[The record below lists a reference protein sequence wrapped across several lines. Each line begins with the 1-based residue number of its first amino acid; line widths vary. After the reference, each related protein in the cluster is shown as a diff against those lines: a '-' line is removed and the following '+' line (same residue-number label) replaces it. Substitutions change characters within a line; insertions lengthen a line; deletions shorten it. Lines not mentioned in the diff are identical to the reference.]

1 MRRSALDANAGDPE
15 LPLGTYGAVAAGQE
29 SGQDADQLTD
39 EQKAAQRGKP
49 SLQDIPALFTP
60 WLLFGMILI
69 PTALMETHYLSLI
82 AAVTSCVIACAFIL
96 FSRGLP
102 WRMLALTSLALCGV
116 GYAMGCY
123 DSAKYVYPYH
133 FYARSPS
140 YELVDADWAPGSV
153 ADAGFLSFTAETHVD
168 STRSVGYVSGS
179 TWCVAP
185 IVSNDLS
192 DSAGFW
198 AVGKDCCR
206 RQGLFRCGDARNR
219 STHTGIVIRD
229 VSPILQDELPQYKKA
244 AEMAAG
250 TYGINMPG
258 NPIFVRWND
267 TPENN
272 ENWYWDNAVS
282 FALTAVSLFFLV
294 PPLFLLVMKLA
305 GTSLFGREGDD
316 KWHPEKLDLM
326 GFGFNFQKKLYP
338 TYLQA
343 DLMYSR
349 SFYTG
354 EVIQDYIFHVANR
367 HVYWSCLLCH
377 PSHPYQKWERL
388 IVAVTI
394 SAVVWFST
402 AAFTAFLGTSLGRTA
417 FVVVMVLFLRN
428 ALQLLLMNVAIE
440 ASARDLEAKGVIG
453 ARTTRDISSVEV
465 ALLAAY
471 CLGSVAFAIAC
482 SGLIGISDMSVG
494 SALHSSLD
502 VFGYIYVLDFT
513 ADLITPFLG
522 HDAFH
527 GVWTFGF
534 FGRWRHER
542 DEYESSKKDLMA
554 RQMSAQWT
562 SLGAEVLGAKPQ
574 QGSARPQQSSAQSL
588 KTARV
593 GDQYMVPSGTLKPT
607 TTSAP
612 MFSQFAM
619 KRSC

>member
-1 MRRSALDANAGDPE
+1 MRRSSSDANAGDPE
-15 LPLGTYGAVAAGQE
+15 LPLGTYGTVSAGQE
-29 SGQDADQLTD
+29 AGLDLEELTD
-39 EQKAAQRGKP
+39 EEKLAQRGKP
-49 SLQDIPALFTP
+49 SLQDVPALFTP
-60 WLLFGMILI
+60 WLLFSMILI
-69 PTALMETHYLSLI
+69 PTALMETRSLSTI
-82 AAVTSCVIACAFIL
+82 AAMTSCAIAGAFVL

-123 DSAKYVYPYH
+123 DSAKYVFPYH
-133 FYARSPS
+133 FYTRSPS
-140 YELVDADWAPGSV
+140 YELVDADSAPGSV
-153 ADAGFLSFTAETHVD
+153 ADAGFLSFTAETHID

-185 IVSNDLS
+185 IVSGDLS
-192 DSAGFW
+192 DSAGYW

-219 STHTGIVIRD
+219 TIHSGVVIKD

-244 AEMAAG
+244 ATMAAL
-250 TYGINMPG
+250 TYGINMPR

-267 TPENN
+267 TPEQN

-282 FALTAVSLFFLV
+282 FAVTAAFLFFLV

-305 GTSLFGREGDD
+305 GTSFFGKKSDD

-326 GFGFNFQKKLYP
+326 GFGFNFSKTVYP
-338 TYLQA
+338 SYLQA

-354 EVIQDYIFHVANR
+354 EVLQDYIFHVANR
-367 HVYWSCLLCH
+367 HIYWSCLLCH
-377 PSHPYQKWERL
+377 PSHPYRKWERL

-402 AAFTAFLGTSLGRTA
+402 AALTAFLGTSLVRTTCIVA
-417 FVVVMVLFLRN
+417 MVLFLRN
-428 ALQLLLMNVAIE
+428 ALKLLLMRMGIE
-440 ASARDLEAKGVIG
+440 ASTRELEARGVIG
-453 ARTTRDISSVEV
+453 AKSTREISSTEV
-465 ALLAAY
+465 AVLAAY
-471 CLGSVAFAIAC
+471 GLGSVAFAMAC
-482 SGLIGISDMSVG
+482 SVLIGISDVSVG
-494 SALHSSLD
+494 SALQSSLD
-502 VFGYIYVLDFT
+502 VFGYIYVLDFVS
-513 ADLITPFLG
+513 DLITPFLG

-542 DEYESSKKDLMA
+542 DEYESSKKDLMS
-554 RQMSAQWT
+554 RQISAQWT
-562 SLGAEVLGAKPQ
+562 SLGAEVLGAAPQ
-574 QGSARPQQSSAQSL
+574 QNSAQSL
-588 KTARV
+588 KSARV
-593 GDQYMVPSGTLKPT
+593 GDQYVVPRGIMKPT
-607 TTSAP
+607 TASAP